1 MLYDTITVYR
11 RRMLIQRRS
20 VIKDKLAFPD
30 LLVKSSN
37 IWSFMLFSG
46 YLKASDP
53 VLTSEDL
60 IEYES
65 QIPNREVKTVYRTII
80 QSWIDGGPV
89 KNDRLVLMLQVLHA
103 GDIEYFEEI
112 LNENLHIKQSIL
124 IDRICKKNNQMHESL
139 RSIPPDVAQLF
150 VCPGVSSS
158 PLERKQGN
166 V

>member
-60 IEYES
+60 IEYE
-65 QIPNREVKTVYRTII
+65 
-80 QSWIDGGPV
+80 
-89 KNDRLVLMLQVLHA
+89 
-103 GDIEYFEEI
+103 
-112 LNENLHIKQSIL
+112 
-124 IDRICKKNNQMHESL
+124 
-139 RSIPPDVAQLF
+139 
-150 VCPGVSSS
+150 
-158 PLERKQGN
+158 
-166 V
+166 